1 MVIDAP
7 AWQSVVVQNAAL
19 SGSVAVVT
27 TLLLATGFGLWRRRC
42 DGRPRRQSPATRP
55 DRAGSA
61 RPSGGLL
68 DGDPPVDPAGRDGSG
83 LVGGLPLDPG
93 LLAALGVRPGA
104 PATLLQFS
112 SAFCAPCR
120 ATRQVL
126 TDVTGTLDGVRHVEV
141 DAASQLPAVR
151 ALGIWRT
158 PTVLVVDADG
168 RIVQRAAGVPARAQ
182 VLAAVAPLL
191 DRGPS

>member
-1 MVIDAP
+1 M
-7 AWQSVVVQNAAL
+7 QNAAL
-19 SGSVAVVT
+19 SGSVAVVA

-42 DGRPRRQSPATRP
+42 DGRLRPETTTMRLDAPGPPAAAGPDTTP
-55 DRAGSA
+55 DRV
-61 RPSGGLL
+61 GGR
-68 DGDPPVDPAGRDGSG
+68 PVDPA
-83 LVGGLPLDPG
+83 
-93 LLAALGVRPGA
+93 LLAALGVRPGDS
-104 PATLLQFS
+104 ATLLQFS

-126 TDVTGTLDGVRHVEV
+126 ADVTGTLDGVRHVEV

-168 RIVQRAAGVPARAQ
+168 RIVRRAAGVPARAQ

-191 DRGPS
+191 RRGPS